1 MSMLSNRII
10 ISRSGAIDYIQFDNL
25 IGSPI
30 KVAKKM
36 LSKDLLTRWSTAS
49 GRSLVGMTLEELL
62 RDIGEEDD
70 ISQQFS
76 DIDLQWRPSS
86 ATTVADVKEVVIT
99 GDYREQ
105 PISLSKTI

>member
-1 MSMLSNRII
+1 M
-10 ISRSGAIDYIQFDNL
+10 

-76 DIDLQWRPSS
+76 DIDL
-86 ATTVADVKEVVIT
+86 
-99 GDYREQ
+99 
-105 PISLSKTI
+105 